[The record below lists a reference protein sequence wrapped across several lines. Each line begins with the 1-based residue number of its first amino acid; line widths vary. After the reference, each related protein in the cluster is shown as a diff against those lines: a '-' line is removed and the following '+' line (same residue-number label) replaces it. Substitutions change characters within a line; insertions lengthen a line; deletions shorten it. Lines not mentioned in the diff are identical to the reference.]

1 MKLKIG
7 QFARMCQVPVKTL
20 RYYDDV
26 ELLKPAHVDSWTGY
40 RYYDPDQIKAVNR
53 ILALKEL
60 GLSLDQIRQ
69 IMREELPFEEM
80 KGMLRLKRAELE
92 QQNRE
97 IEEQLRRVDARM
109 RQIEW
114 EGQMPEYDVV
124 LKRAEPVK
132 GAMLRDTV
140 SKEVATAGSY
150 MHFDELTAYLR
161 SHGLTKANITGPAVD
176 ILYDAPDGAQEDLGV
191 AVFIPIDRD
200 VPGTERI
207 RMEELPVVEQ
217 MVCVVHHG
225 PFDTIG
231 AAHVAALEWIEQN
244 GYSVNGPNRGLY
256 LQYERGG
263 DPNNFITEIQY
274 PVTSLGLTPV

>member
-7 QFARMCQVPVKTL
+7 QFARMCQVSVKTL
-20 RYYDDV
+20 RYYDDGG
-26 ELLKPAHVDSWTGY
+26 LLKPAHVDRWSGY
-40 RYYDPDQIKAVNR
+40 RYYDPDQIKALNR

-60 GLSLDQIRQ
+60 GLSLEQIRQ

-80 KGMLRLKRAELE
+80 KEMLRLKRAELE

-109 RQIEW
+109 QQIEW
-114 EGQMPEYDVV
+114 EGQMPEYDIVM
-124 LKRAEPVK
+124 KRVEPVR

-140 SKEVATAGSY
+140 GKEVVEAGSY
-150 MHFDELTAYLR
+150 MHFDELAAYLR
-161 SHGLTKANITGPAVD
+161 SHGLTKANVTGPPID
-176 ILYDAPDGAQEDLGV
+176 ILYEAPDNTQEDLRV

-207 RMEELPVVEQ
+207 RMEELPEVEQ
-217 MVCVVHHG
+217 MVSVVHHG
-225 PFDTIG
+225 PFATIG
-231 AAHVAALEWIEQN
+231 AAHVAALKWIEQN
-244 GYSVNGPNRGLY
+244 GYNVKGPNRGLY

-263 DPNNFITEIQY
+263 DPNDYVTEIQF
-274 PVTSLGLTPV
+274 PVTRA